1 VSVVALTR
9 EVADPLLAHVTGARW
24 FGGKGRR
31 TTLVGV
37 TPLPWLTPLPDYLDA
52 AGPAVRLEVVEI
64 AYPDGTTDHEPA
76 ADAGGEDEDDDRE
89 VATATTPDGPLETG
103 PRELYQVAIAY
114 RPAPQADLQQAEIG
128 RWTDP
133 ELGAVVAYDATQDP
147 EASAVL
153 LRSLLA
159 EDRLTAADAEVG
171 FHLSA
176 AQGLTADLVP
186 SVFRGQ
192 QSNTS
197 VMFGDVAMLKL
208 FRRLELGR
216 NLDIEVHDALSR
228 TAMADVA
235 RLFGWADASW
245 TRTDPATG
253 ETTTVSADLAMVVEK
268 LAEAT
273 DGWDLALDALRAG
286 ESFADEARALGAAL
300 AETHTALRTAFPTG
314 EQPGSDV
321 AQVMRDRLAAAGAVA
336 AQLKPY
342 VEPLHEVFGALAG
355 RDLDVQR
362 VHGDFH
368 LGQTLHTPTGWK
380 IIDFEGEPVKTLVER
395 AAPDSVWRD
404 IAGMLRSFGYAAASV
419 PGPDSQAWAAAC
431 RHAFLTGYAGGDL
444 DPADAATLRAYEADK
459 AVYEVV
465 YEVRNRPEWI
475 AIPLGAVA
483 DLAGSSKSTKE

>member
-1 VSVVALTR
+1 VSVVALSR

-37 TPLPWLTPLPDYLDA
+37 TPLPWLTPPADYLDA
-52 AGPAVRLEVVEI
+52 AGPAVRLEVVEL
-64 AYPDGTTDHEPA
+64 AYPDGPADDEPA
-76 ADAGGEDEDDDRE
+76 VAASDEEDDDRE
-89 VATATTPDGPLETG
+89 AAAATTPDGPRETG
-103 PRELYQVAIAY
+103 PREFYQVAIAY
-114 RPAPQADLQQAEIG
+114 RHAPLADLQQAEIG

-133 ELGAVVAYDATQDP
+133 ELGPVVAYDATQDP

-159 EDRLTAADAEVG
+159 EDRLSTADAEVG

-176 AQGLTADLVP
+176 ARGLTADLVP

-197 VMFGDVAMLKL
+197 VMFGEVAMLKL

-228 TAMADVA
+228 TGMADVA
-235 RLFGWADASW
+235 RLFGWADARW

-253 ETTTVSADLAMVVEK
+253 ETGTVSADLAMVVEK
-268 LAEAT
+268 LAQAT
-273 DGWDLALDALRAG
+273 DGWDLALDALRG
-286 ESFADEARALGAAL
+286 GRSFADEARALGAAL
-300 AETHTALRTAFPTG
+300 AETHAALRTAFPTG
-314 EQPGSDV
+314 QQPGSDV

-336 AQLKPY
+336 GQLEPY
-342 VEPLHEVFGALAG
+342 VEPLHQVFGALAG

-368 LGQTLHTPTGWK
+368 LGQTLRTPTGWK
-380 IIDFEGEPVKTLVER
+380 IIDFEGEPVKTLAER

-419 PGPDSQAWAAAC
+419 PGPDSESWAAAC
-431 RHAFLTGYAGGDL
+431 RQAFLAGYAGGDL

-483 DLAGSSKSTKE
+483 DLAGSSKLTKE

>member
-1 VSVVALTR
+1 VSVVALSR

-37 TPLPWLTPLPDYLDA
+37 TPLPWLTPPPDDLRTA
-52 AGPAVRLEVVEI
+52 AEPAVRLEVVEL
-64 AYPDGTTDHEPA
+64 AH
-76 ADAGGEDEDDDRE
+76 
-89 VATATTPDGPLETG
+89 PDGPVNDEATGGPDRDSSDGPSQTG

-114 RPAPQADLQQAEIG
+114 RAEPQADLEQAEIG
-128 RWTDP
+128 RWTDA
-133 ELGAVVAYDATQDP
+133 ELGPVVAYDATQDP
-147 EASAVL
+147 EASAAL

-159 EDRLTAADAEVG
+159 EVRLRRSDAEVG

-228 TAMADVA
+228 TGMADVA
-235 RLFGWADASW
+235 RLFGWAEASW

-253 ETTTVSADLAMVVEK
+253 ETGTVSADLAMMVEK
-268 LAEAT
+268 LAQAT

-286 ESFADEARALGAAL
+286 RSFTDEARALGAAL
-300 AETHTALRTAFPTG
+300 AETHAALRTAFPTG
-314 EQPGSDV
+314 RQPGSDV
-321 AQVMRDRLAAAGAVA
+321 AQVMGDRLTAARGIA
-336 AQLKPY
+336 AQLEPY
-342 VEPLHEVFGALAG
+342 VEPLQQVFGALAG
-355 RDLDVQR
+355 SDLDVQR

-368 LGQTLHTPTGWK
+368 LGQTLHTPGGWK
-380 IIDFEGEPVKTLVER
+380 IIDFEGEPVKTLAER

-419 PGPDSQAWAAAC
+419 PGPDSEAWAAGC
-431 RHAFLTGYAGGDL
+431 RQAFLEGYAGGELSAD
-444 DPADAATLRAYEADK
+444 DAATLRAYEADK